1 MQVNSMAAR
10 PGEKPTASRTKMATI
25 LLRFWAGA
33 RMTRFDAE
41 HHHDHCLHSTI
52 STLEGYG
59 IVFDRRWESVPC
71 MGGTALVRCK
81 RYWLRET
88 PENRDTTR
96 TLLADWGLV

>member
-1 MQVNSMAAR
+1 MNDNDMTS
-10 PGEKPTASRTKMATI
+10 GSGKKPTSSRTKMATI

-52 STLEGYG
+52 SALERFG
-59 IVFDRRWESVPC
+59 ITFDRRWETVPC
-71 MGGTALVRCK
+71 VGGTLLVRCK

-88 PENRDTTR
+88 TENRKAAS
-96 TLLADWGLV
+96 TLLADWGLI